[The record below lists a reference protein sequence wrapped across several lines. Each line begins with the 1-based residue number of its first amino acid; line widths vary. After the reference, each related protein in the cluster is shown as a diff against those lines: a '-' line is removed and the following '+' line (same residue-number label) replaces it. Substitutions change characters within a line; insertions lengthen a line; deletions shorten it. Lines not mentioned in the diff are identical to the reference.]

1 MKRKCLAPF
10 LAACMLLSACGGT
23 PAAEPPTGVYYEIT
37 GVDPAETVLVLDGN
51 EIPAELYCYWVAF
64 NCSAVEYQV
73 KMYHDRYGMYEE
85 LFREDGTIDWNAN
98 FPNSDLTLNEYA
110 ENMVKETVFFYAAIE
125 NLAEKYGVKLS
136 EKDKVDIEEE
146 LQSMEESLGGPEAFE
161 QYLQE
166 TGLSLDNLQRVMAA
180 TNLLDGLT
188 GLVDQPDSELYL
200 PQEDYGKYLYYTDY
214 IALSLTDDMSETE
227 KTEVRSTA
235 QELLTQLEKAEDQ
248 ETLFS
253 ELAKEHSQESSQSE
267 GQRGY
272 FYAPGVMPEVF
283 EAAAQTL
290 SPGELSGL
298 IESEHAVYILLGKD
312 LEQGLSAYPEQKEAL
327 FQSHVIDLLNAY
339 QDEMKVERRG
349 DLTDM
354 VMGDFYEKYLEKME
368 QIAVEDTVDTLQKV
382 QESAAPQK

>member
-23 PAAEPPTGVYYEIT
+23 PAAEPPAGVYYEIT

-51 EIPAELYCYWVAF
+51 EIPAELYCYWTAF
-64 NCSAVEYQV
+64 NCSAVEYQL
-73 KMYHDRYGMYEE
+73 KMYHDLYGMYEE
-85 LFREDGTIDWNAN
+85 LFREDGTIDWNAD

-110 ENMVKETVFFYAAIE
+110 GNMVEETVFFYAAIE

-136 EKDKVDIEEE
+136 EEDEAAIEEE

-166 TGLSLDNLQRVMAA
+166 TGLSLDNLRRVMAA
-180 TNLLDGLT
+180 TNLLDSLT
-188 GLVDQPDSELYL
+188 GLAEQPDSELYL

-214 IALSLTDDMSETE
+214 IALSLTDDMSEAE
-227 KTEVRSTA
+227 QTEVRSTA
-235 QELLTQLEKAEDQ
+235 QGLLTQLEEAEDR
-248 ETLFS
+248 EALFA
-253 ELAKEHSQESSQSE
+253 ELAKEHSQESAQSE
-267 GQRGY
+267 GQSGY

-283 EAAAQTL
+283 ETAAQTL

-298 IESEHAVYILLGKD
+298 IESERAVYILLGKD
-312 LEQGLSAYPEQKEAL
+312 LEQGLSAYPGQKDAL
-327 FQSHVIDLLNAY
+327 LQSHVVELVNAY
-339 QDEMKVERRG
+339 QDGMEVERRG

-354 VMGDFYEKYLEKME
+354 VVGDFYEKYLEKME
-368 QIAVEDTVDTLQKV
+368 QIAVEDTVDTLQKA

>member
-23 PAAEPPTGVYYEIT
+23 PAAEPPAGVYYEIT

-51 EIPAELYCYWVAF
+51 KIPAELYCYWTAF
-64 NCSAVEYQV
+64 NCSAVEYQL
-73 KMYHDRYGMYEE
+73 KMYHDLYGMYEE
-85 LFREDGTIDWNAN
+85 LFREDGTIDWNAD

-110 ENMVKETVFFYAAIE
+110 GNMVEETVFFYAAIE

-136 EKDKVDIEEE
+136 EEDEAAIEEE

-166 TGLSLDNLQRVMAA
+166 TGLSLDNLRRVMAA

-188 GLVDQPDSELYL
+188 GLAEQPDSELYL

-214 IALSLTDDMSETE
+214 IALSLTDDMSEAE
-227 KTEVRSTA
+227 QTEVRSTA
-235 QELLTQLEKAEDQ
+235 QGLLTQLEEAEDR
-248 ETLFS
+248 EALFA
-253 ELAKEHSQESSQSE
+253 ELAKEHSQESAQSE
-267 GQRGY
+267 GQSGY

-283 EAAAQTL
+283 ETTAQTL

-298 IESEHAVYILLGKD
+298 IESERAVYILLGKD
-312 LEQGLSAYPEQKEAL
+312 LEQGLSAYPDQKDAL
-327 FQSHVIDLLNAY
+327 LQSHVVELVNAY
-339 QDEMKVERRG
+339 QDGMEVERRG

-354 VMGDFYEKYLEKME
+354 VVGDFYEKYLEKMDE
-368 QIAVEDTVDTLQKV
+368 MAVEDTVDTLQKA